1 MVNSG
6 YSQSLYFGNES
17 TYGVAGTINRDIG
30 LVQSVNPTESNSLIK
45 IRTMG
50 GTRDYSNIVPGTFE
64 ITGNFDYYVQHG
76 RMLYQA
82 IGQEATVAHSGAAK
96 RHILG
101 SGAPVGAA
109 DFPSFTL
116 EFSDSPDAGGAAT
129 ANLKRLYTGCRVNT
143 MSLSASA
150 DEPLMASVEFQA
162 QSVTKST
169 AAATSVTESTED
181 PFVFYQGAV
190 YATSGTID
198 VTTDLTGDASKIC
211 EVNSFDWSV
220 NNNLEP
226 NWYVS
231 GTCAPHETLRGL
243 KSLIPKG
250 RDFEGSL
257 DLHFRN
263 SEMYERFLGATGAT
277 GPQAVLNGYTVV
289 LDFARRGYP
298 GSTPLA
304 ADDNWMRIV
313 MPNTKFDENVIAGS
327 PEDTVTQ
334 TIGLAIESAKI
345 YVVDTIDTY
354 A

>member
-6 YSQSLYFGNES
+6 YSQSLYYGNEA
-17 TYGVAGTINRDIG
+17 TYGVAATINKDIG

-64 ITGNFDYYVQHG
+64 VTGNFDYYVQHG
-76 RMLYQA
+76 QMMFQA
-82 IGQEATVAHSGAAK
+82 IGQESTTQHGTGSAK
-96 RHILG
+96 LHVLG

-109 DFPSFTL
+109 SFPSFTL
-116 EFSDSPDAGGAAT
+116 EFADSPDAGGAGT
-129 ANLKRLYTGCRVNT
+129 ANLKRLFTGCRVNT

-169 AAATSVTESTED
+169 AAASSVTESTLD
-181 PFVFYQGAV
+181 PFVFYQGMV
-190 YATSGTID
+190 YATSGAIGA
-198 VTTDLTGDASKIC
+198 TTNLTADASHIC

-220 NNNLEP
+220 NNNLEA

-231 GTCAPHETLRGL
+231 GTCATHETLRGL

-250 RDFEGSL
+250 RDYEASL

-263 SEMYERFLGATGAT
+263 KDMYERFLGATGAST
-277 GPQAVLNGYTVV
+277 PQDTLTGYTVV
-289 LDFARRGYP
+289 LDFARSGHP
-298 GSTPLA
+298 GSSALST
-304 ADDNWMRIV
+304 DNWMRIV

-334 TIGLAIESAKI
+334 SISLAVESAKI
-345 YVVDTIDTY
+345 YFVDDIVAY
-354 A
+354 